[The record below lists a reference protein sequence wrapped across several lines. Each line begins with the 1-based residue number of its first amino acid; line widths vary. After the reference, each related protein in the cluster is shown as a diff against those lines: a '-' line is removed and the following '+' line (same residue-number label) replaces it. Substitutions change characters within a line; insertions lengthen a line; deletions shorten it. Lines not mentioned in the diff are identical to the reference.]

1 MKYFLS
7 YFKPHWK
14 LFAADLLCAA
24 FIAVVDLF
32 FPMLTRYSINTFL
45 AQAAYRSFFLVI
57 ACMIGMYLV
66 RTAAQYFVTY
76 FGHMF
81 GARVET
87 DMRADI
93 FAHIEK
99 QSFRFF
105 DNHRTGQLMSRITND
120 LFEVTEL
127 AHHGPED
134 VFISV
139 LTITGSF
146 ILMLSI
152 RWELTVVM
160 ACVIPFIVIHIALTR
175 RRLMNASKQ
184 VKEKTAAI
192 NTAIESS
199 ISGVRVTKTFT
210 NEAYENIRF
219 GEYNR
224 EYYGA
229 KKSFY
234 RVMAFFSCHLDFFTA
249 ILNVILIACGGILIM
264 QNKMNLADLIAATLF
279 TASFLQPIR
288 RLTNFVE
295 QYTTGMAGFKRFT
308 EIMSTTDETKA
319 NEGAVAIESAK
330 GDIVYKNV
338 KFAYNNDITVL
349 DNVNLSI
356 GAGQTIAFVGP
367 SGSGKTTLCS
377 LLARFYELKGGSITL
392 DGRDIKDISVDSLR
406 KQIGFVQQDVFLFA
420 GTIKGNIA
428 YGKIGASDKEIEE
441 AARRAEIHDDIIKMS
456 DGYNTIVG
464 ERGIRLSG
472 GQKQR
477 VSIARTF
484 LKNPPILILDEA
496 TSALD
501 TATEIKIQQSFEKLA
516 QGRTTLVIAHRLSTV
531 RNANLIVVVNDEGI
545 FEQGTHEQLLAANG
559 LYTALYQAQMQ
570 NGF

>member
-1 MKYFLS
+1 M
-7 YFKPHWK
+7 
-14 LFAADLLCAA
+14 
-24 FIAVVDLF
+24 
-32 FPMLTRYSINTFL
+32 
-45 AQAAYRSFFLVI
+45 
-57 ACMIGMYLV
+57 
-66 RTAAQYFVTY
+66 
-76 FGHMF
+76 
-81 GARVET
+81 
-87 DMRADI
+87 
-93 FAHIEK
+93 
-99 QSFRFF
+99 
-105 DNHRTGQLMSRITND
+105 
-120 LFEVTEL
+120 
-127 AHHGPED
+127 
-134 VFISV
+134 
-139 LTITGSF
+139 
-146 ILMLSI
+146 
-152 RWELTVVM
+152 
-160 ACVIPFIVIHIALTR
+160 
-175 RRLMNASKQ
+175 
-184 VKEKTAAI
+184 
-192 NTAIESS
+192 
-199 ISGVRVTKTFT
+199 RVTKTFT

-295 QYTTGMAGFKRFT
+295 QYTTGMAGFK
-308 EIMSTTDETKA
+308 
-319 NEGAVAIESAK
+319 ESAK

-356 GAGQTIAFVGP
+356 RAGQTIAFVGP

-420 GTIKGNIA
+420 GTIKDNIA